1 MSLEKS
7 KTFLLEVSFVTDSPP
22 HLPAAAQMDISL
34 FSTCLPLQLCMLIS
48 RLYRR
53 GFHLFHKEKI
63 CHDYPEKKTEIKKEV
78 LVPPGQS
85 SYSGSMA
92 KHVVV

>member
-1 MSLEKS
+1 M
-7 KTFLLEVSFVTDSPP
+7 TDSPP

-63 CHDYPEKKTEIKKEV
+63 CHDYPEKKNRDKKR
-78 LVPPGQS
+78 S
-85 SYSGSMA
+85 IGSTWTIELQWQHG
-92 KHVVV
+92 KTCGSVII